1 MSDTP
6 HNERA
11 GAAATALGPED
22 AKAVSPA
29 TPDTVNAQFPP
40 DETPPTDAATSGG
53 ADLLD
58 RVLKFMQRFIILPSA
73 DAGIAV
79 ALWAAH
85 THLMSAWETTPR
97 LAFLSAEPGSG
108 KSVVMRLTALMCPLA
123 LEASSATTASLIRA
137 LDDPEGRPTYF
148 IDEIDTKY
156 GPKAKGDE
164 DLRCL
169 INAGHGTGGFILRN
183 ELVNNHWHPVK
194 KSAFAAIAM
203 AGIGN
208 ILPDTILTRSVV
220 VKMRKPLPNQRAE
233 KYRHRE
239 HGKLGESLRGELAAW
254 ADQVREAAAQ
264 HWPRLPESIADRDE
278 DVWGPLIVVADL
290 AGGSWPERA
299 REAAISAVKSA
310 KANNK
315 PSLGVQLLT
324 GIREAFGTRDLISS
338 RELVDTLSADEE
350 APWGSLGRKGLEP
363 RTLAE
368 MLGEYDIQP
377 RPIRPNGSAGSM
389 VRGYR
394 REDFRDAWERHPSCI
409 KSDVTCVTPVTD
421 EGGVTGPEC

>member
-1 MSDTP
+1 MNDTC
-6 HNERA
+6 HDERT
-11 GAAATALGPED
+11 GAASTATGPEV
-22 AKAVSPA
+22 AKADRPA
-29 TPDTVNAQFPP
+29 TPDTVNAQLPP
-40 DETPPTDAATSGG
+40 DETSPTNDAIAGG
-53 ADLLD
+53 AYLLD
-58 RVLKFMQRFIILPSA
+58 RVLAFMQRFVILPS
-73 DAGIAV
+73 DSAGIAV

-85 THLMSAWETTPR
+85 THLMTEWDTTPR

-108 KSVVMRLTALMCPLA
+108 KSLAMRLTALMCPFA

-183 ELVNNHWHPVK
+183 ELVNNQWHPVK

-208 ILPDTILTRSVV
+208 ILPDTILTRSIV
-220 VKMRKPLPNQRAE
+220 VKMRKPLPSQKAERYRQRV
-233 KYRHRE
+233 
-239 HGKLGESLRGELAAW
+239 HGKLGEGLRDELAAW
-254 ADQVREAAAQ
+254 ADQVREAASQ
-264 HWPRLPESIADRDE
+264 CWPILPNCIADRDE

-290 AGGSWPERA
+290 AGGHWPDRA
-299 REAAISAVKSA
+299 RQAAISAVKSA
-310 KANNK
+310 KANSK

-324 GIREAFGTRDLISS
+324 GIREAFRDKNLISS
-338 RELVDTLSADEE
+338 RELIDILSADEE
-350 APWGSLGRKGLEP
+350 APWGGLGRKGLEP
-363 RTLAE
+363 RALAE

-377 RPIRPNGSAGSM
+377 RPIRPNGPNGSM

-394 REDFRDAWERHPSCI
+394 RDDFRDAWERHPSPI
-409 KSDVTCVTPVTD
+409 KSDVTGVTAVTND
-421 EGGVTGPEC
+421 GPVTGPEG